1 MKVFL
6 DTNVLVAAC
15 VDDHEHHAR
24 ALPVVQMIHDGSAEG
39 FVSAHSLLETHAILT
54 RLPRVP
60 RISSLQAS
68 TLIGDNIVKFFSV
81 VALTG
86 KEYSDLSLKLGQ
98 KNVIGGRA
106 YDVLHLTCAEK
117 CGADR
122 IHPFNIRDFAPP
134 AGPLAGRIAAP

>member
-1 MKVFL
+1 MRDFL

-15 VDDHEHHAR
+15 VADHEHHAR
-24 ALPVVQMIHDGSAEG
+24 ALPVVQAVHEGRVEG

-60 RISSLQAS
+60 RISSMQAS
-68 TLIGDNIVKFFSV
+68 MLIADNIVKYFSV

-86 KEYSDLSLKLGQ
+86 REYSELSLRLGTD
-98 KNVIGGRA
+98 NIVGGKA
-106 YDVLHLTCAEK
+106 YDVLHLACARK

-122 IHPFNIRDFAPP
+122 IYTFNVREFTQL
-134 AGPLAGRIAAP
+134 AGPLAGKITAP

>member
-1 MKVFL
+1 MKLFL

-24 ALPVVQMIHDGSAEG
+24 ALPIVQMIHDGTAEG
-39 FVSAHSLLETHAILT
+39 YVSARSLLETHAILT

-68 TLIGDNIVKFFSV
+68 TLIADNIVKHFSI

-86 KEYSDLSLKLGQ
+86 KEYSELTLKLGQ
-98 KNVIGGRA
+98 NNITGGRA

-117 CGADR
+117 CRADR
-122 IHPFNIRDFAPP
+122 IYTFNVRDFI
-134 AGPLAGRIAAP
+134 PLAGQLAGKITAP

>member
-15 VDDHEHHAR
+15 VTDHEHHAR
-24 ALPVVQMIHDGSAEG
+24 ALPIIQSIHQGNEEG
-39 FVSAHSLLETHAILT
+39 FVSAHSLLETYATLT
-54 RLPRVP
+54 RLPRAP

-68 TLIGDNIVKFFSV
+68 VLIADNIVKYFSV

-86 KEYSDLSLKLGQ
+86 KEYGELSLKLGQ
-98 KNVIGGRA
+98 ENIVGARA
-106 YDVLHLTCAEK
+106 FDVLHLACAEK

-122 IHPFNIRDFAPP
+122 IYTFNVRDFMQ
-134 AGPLAGRIAAP
+134 LAGRLAGKIAAP

>member
-1 MKVFL
+1 MKYFL

-15 VDDHEHHAR
+15 IADHEHHAR
-24 ALPVVQMIHDGSAEG
+24 ALPVVQTVHTGKAEG
-39 FVSAHSLLETHAILT
+39 FVSAHSLLEAHAILT

-60 RISSLQAS
+60 RISSMQAAR
-68 TLIGDNIVKFFSV
+68 LIADNIVKHFSV

-86 KEYSDLSLKLGQ
+86 NEYSQLSWKLGQ
-98 KNVIGGRA
+98 NNVVGGKA

-122 IHPFNIRDFAPP
+122 IYTFNVRDFTQ
-134 AGPLAGRIAAP
+134 LAGQLTGRITAP

>member
-1 MKVFL
+1 MRGFL

-15 VDDHEHHAR
+15 VADHEHHAR
-24 ALPVVQMIHDGSAEG
+24 ALPVVQAVHEGKADG
-39 FVSAHSLLETHAILT
+39 FVSAHSLLETHATLT

-60 RISSLQAS
+60 RISSMQAS
-68 TLIGDNIVKFFSV
+68 ALIADNIVKYFSV

-98 KNVIGGRA
+98 NNVVGAKA
-106 YDVLHLTCAEK
+106 YDVLHLACAEN

-122 IHPFNIRDFAPP
+122 IYTFNVRDFMQ
-134 AGPLAGRIAAP
+134 LAGRLAGKITAP